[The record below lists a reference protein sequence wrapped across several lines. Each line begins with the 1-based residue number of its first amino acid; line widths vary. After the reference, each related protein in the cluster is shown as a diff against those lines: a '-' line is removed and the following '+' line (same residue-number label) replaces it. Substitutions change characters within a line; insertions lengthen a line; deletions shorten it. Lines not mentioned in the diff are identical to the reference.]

1 MTDEERREYELML
14 KRRRQAEDMAAV
26 IRMPEGRRFLMG
38 LLRRWGAGLPVG
50 GTEAERTLR
59 NEAEMLLSQIMQA
72 APQTGTEILQEI
84 YGGR

>member
-1 MTDEERREYELML
+1 MTDEERREYDLIL
-14 KRRRQAEDMAAV
+14 QRRRQAEDMAAV
-26 IRMPEGRRFLMG
+26 IRLPEGRRFLMG

-59 NEAEMLLSQIMQA
+59 NEAEMLLARIMQA
-72 APQTGTEILQEI
+72 APQAGTEILQEI

>member
-59 NEAEMLLSQIMQA
+59 NEAEMLLAQIMQA
-72 APQTGTEILQEI
+72 APQAGTEILQEI

>member
-1 MTDEERREYELML
+1 MTDEEKREYELML

-26 IRMPEGRRFLMG
+26 IRMPEGRRVLMG

-59 NEAEMLLSQIMQA
+59 NEAEMLLAQIMQA
-72 APQTGTEILQEI
+72 APQAGTEILQEI

>member
-14 KRRRQAEDMAAV
+14 QRRRQDEDMAAV
-26 IRMPEGRRFLMG
+26 IRLPEGRRFLMG

-59 NEAEMLLSQIMQA
+59 NEAEMLLGRIMRA
-72 APQTGTEILQEI
+72 APQAGTAMLAEL
-84 YGGR
+84 YGGN